1 MAQRHDNAHAT
12 DCRGVMVSLKVKSV
26 AKLWNWIQILLG
38 LDDEIDHLAWN
49 DDHFSDLFS
58 C

>member
-1 MAQRHDNAHAT
+1 MAQRHYTAPAT
-12 DCRGVMVSLKVKSV
+12 NWRGVVVSPKVQSV
-26 AKLWNWIQILLG
+26 AKLWNWIPILLG
-38 LDDEIDHLAWN
+38 LDDEIDHLAWD